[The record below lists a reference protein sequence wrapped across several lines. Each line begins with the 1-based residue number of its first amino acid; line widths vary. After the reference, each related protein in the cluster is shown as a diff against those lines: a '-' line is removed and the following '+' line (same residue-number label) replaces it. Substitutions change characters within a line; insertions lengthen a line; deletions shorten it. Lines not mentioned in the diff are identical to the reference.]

1 MNPAAAALAPPVRRL
16 RVADAAD
23 YQALRLRAL
32 CEHPEAF
39 TSSYTEEQA
48 RPLAWAEARLRDDPS
63 RPHDLFLGAYWGDRL
78 AGIVG
83 LQGRYRSK
91 ERHNATVV
99 GLYVAPEL
107 AGQGLGRALMN
118 DLLARARALAD
129 VAQLDLTVTEGNHAA
144 QSLYARCGFSVFG
157 RQPNAIRL
165 DGREFAK
172 LHMLLR
178 LR

>member
-1 MNPAAAALAPPVRRL
+1 MNPGAGAPLVRRL
-16 RVADAAD
+16 HESDAAA
-23 YQALRLRAL
+23 YHALRIRAL
-32 CEHPEAF
+32 REHPDAF
-39 TSSYTEEQA
+39 TSSFEEEQG
-48 RPLAWAEARLRDDPS
+48 RPLAWAEARLRDDAF
-63 RPHDLFLGAYWGDRL
+63 RPHDFFLGAFSGGAL

-83 LQGRYRSK
+83 LQGRYRPK

-99 GLYVAPEL
+99 GMFVAPEL
-107 AGQGLGRALMN
+107 AGRGLGRALMN
-118 DLLARARALAD
+118 ELLARSRALAD
-129 VAQLDLTVTEGNHAA
+129 LAQLDLTVTEGNHGA
-144 QSLYARCGFSVFG
+144 QALYAGCGFTIFG